1 MSSGVAVVVA
11 FMGLITLAIGAAWC
25 LFTVGPDPE
34 EMDSG
39 SRDDE
44 VWSSYDPLYPQ
55 RDQEPN

>member
-1 MSSGVAVVVA
+1 MSTGVVVV
-11 FMGLITLAIGAAWC
+11 MGLILVSIGAAWC

-44 VWSSYDPLYPQ
+44 VWSAYDPIYRE